1 MNKKT
6 SLRASMSNS
15 CSLLILEMVRI
26 LSSEKRNGHYSELRV
41 SRPRSL
47 LSTKSR
53 FRGRQL
59 TFGAPSNPEN
69 GPQISIAVW
78 GQREM
83 AGKWPLSRLIFIRK
97 RGGCSVFHFGNLNY
111 LFEPSNSGD
120 WVVESFFSRGQGTM
134 SSFSPFR
141 NCDANHF
148 HIQLPNFETC
158 SRSALILVVFFL
170 WRTFSLTS
178 SWSNR
183 RSILEII
190 TISEVSLANCRIR
203 DQIPNE
209 TRDMPESPALSRFPI
224 SPPFYSLEM
233 TLHNRL
239 PQKSALKVPASYL
252 SPPEKVDF
260 DGYLLSS
267 PREAFKRW

>member
-69 GPQISIAVW
+69 GPQNLNCSLGSKGNSWKVTPLAVDFHPKTGWVLRFPLWQSKLLVRTLKLW
-78 GQREM
+78 G
-83 AGKWPLSRLIFIRK
+83 LSR
-97 RGGCSVFHFGNLNY
+97 
-111 LFEPSNSGD
+111 
-120 WVVESFFSRGQGTM
+120 WVVFLSRSRDNELFFPIPKLWRKP
-134 SSFSPFR
+134 FSYSVTQFR
-141 NCDANHF
+141 NMFKKCSNFGRFFYEGHF
-148 HIQLPNFETC
+148 P
-158 SRSALILVVFFL
+158 
-170 WRTFSLTS
+170 LTS

-190 TISEVSLANCRIR
+190 TNSEVSLANCRIR

-224 SPPFYSLEM
+224 SPPFYLLEM

-239 PQKSALKVPASYL
+239 P
-252 SPPEKVDF
+252 
-260 DGYLLSS
+260 
-267 PREAFKRW
+267 